1 MLKKCPFC
9 ETCNKNFE
17 SFGFDFPIL
26 KKLNVIGGGKRENA
40 KCPKCFSI
48 DRERLIYLYLSQF
61 TKIFTD
67 SLDVLHIAPE
77 KRLREKIELNKNI
90 NYITADLYKNFVD
103 INFDL
108 CNIPLEDNSFDIII
122 CNHVLEHIVE
132 DKKAMKELKRIL
144 KPEGIAILQVPF
156 SRLLEKT
163 YENKTILSEKER
175 EIHFGQND
183 HVRIYGIDY
192 LKRLENIGFIVEEF
206 KWTEH
211 KEFTIED
218 YAINKEEPIFIVK
231 NK

>member
-1 MLKKCPFC
+1 
-9 ETCNKNFE
+9 
-17 SFGFDFPIL
+17 
-26 KKLNVIGGGKRENA
+26 
-40 KCPKCFSI
+40 
-48 DRERLIYLYLSQF
+48 
-61 TKIFTD
+61 
-67 SLDVLHIAPE
+67 
-77 KRLREKIELNKNI
+77 
-90 NYITADLYKNFVD
+90 
-103 INFDL
+103 
-108 CNIPLEDNSFDIII
+108 
-122 CNHVLEHIVE
+122 
-132 DKKAMKELKRIL
+132 MKELKRIL

-192 LKRLENIGFIVEEF
+192 LRRLENVGFIVEEF
-206 KWTEH
+206 KWIEH